1 MRDEK
6 LFSIVEAVLIM
17 VISLCILKNLE
28 SVESKHDI
36 NSPSM
41 AQHVHRA

>member
-6 LFSIVEAVLIM
+6 LFSIVEMVLIM

-28 SVESKHDI
+28 SVEIKHDN
-36 NSPSM
+36 NSPVLT
-41 AQHVHRA
+41 QEIHRA